1 MSIIATII
9 AALLP
14 QNAMPVHVCEVA
26 ELNNVMQ
33 HQGDGE
39 WEPRLTQIILWGTHP
54 DKPGQ
59 HVREWIYA
67 RDLVIEPNAR
77 IPFVIVD
84 GRVFKARVLCESWTP
99 TDIEIDDREE
109 VKIEQRVKLK

>member
-1 MSIIATII
+1 MTALLTII

-14 QNAMPVHVCEVA
+14 QSALPVSTCEYV
-26 ELNNVMQ
+26 ELNHVLRHEN
-33 HQGDGE
+33 GE
-39 WEPRLTQIILWGTHP
+39 WESRLDQIILWGQHP
-54 DKPGQ
+54 DKPGS
-59 HVREWIYA
+59 HVHEWIYA